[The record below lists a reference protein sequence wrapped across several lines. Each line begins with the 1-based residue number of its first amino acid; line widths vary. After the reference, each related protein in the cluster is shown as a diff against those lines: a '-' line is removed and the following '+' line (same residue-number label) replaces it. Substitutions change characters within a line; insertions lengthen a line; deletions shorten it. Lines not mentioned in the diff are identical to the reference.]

1 MFVRSLKKVKVLFS
15 DTYLL
20 NRTILKIVAR
30 CKEITLTSY
39 YKDQK
44 LPPSFE
50 EPIGM
55 DERDTFTFSSFDC
68 SIFFRL
74 TC

>member
-1 MFVRSLKKVKVLFS
+1 MFVRYLKKVKVLFS

-55 DERDTFTFSSFDC
+55 DEREIPSLFLLLTVLYFFD
-68 SIFFRL
+68 
-74 TC
+74 